1 MSSGRG
7 ESRSTASLPGSCDRT
22 RRRNGSGSRTA
33 RKGNARSSIGLPSS
47 AWERRP
53 TSRTACC
60 SLPRSTRAGSADRS
74 CRSTV
79 ANDRRLLD
87 ARTVVDAADARGADA
102 LVDHPRRGSRMTRV
116 QSSGLAQAEAR
127 VEAHSASLKKELGV
141 RDLAL
146 TQILF
151 IVGLTWI
158 GVAGKLGP
166 PHVVFWVLALV
177 LFYLPSAAVVIYLNR
192 LMPLE
197 GGLYQWAKLG
207 FNQTVGFLLAWN
219 LWLYVIVFT
228 SEIGLQC
235 ATYLSYAIGPQ
246 AAWMTSSNWFVALAS
261 GVILSLM
268 VVTSTLGLSVGKW
281 VHNTS
286 GVFMITVF
294 SAIVLLPVIGLV
306 TGTLAEYHP
315 FRTHFPEPSLYNL
328 NILGKMGFGAL
339 GGFEYMAI
347 LAGETNSP
355 SRSVA
360 RSVFIAAPV
369 IALMFVL
376 GTSTVVA
383 YVPNANIDLIGP
395 IAQVLRVG
403 YGPFGMAAPIVTV
416 AILMTLAM
424 RVGQASVAFT
434 AVTRLPMVAGWD
446 RMLPPWFSRLHPVRK
461 TPVNSIVVVGAASFG
476 IASLSL
482 IGVGQAEAFQL
493 VFNASGIFYALAY
506 VVMFAIPLFGLRGI
520 TPRPPVWLR
529 LASLSGLL
537 MTVLYIVL
545 SVFPIIKVESV
556 STFALKITLTIVAM
570 NLVGIAIL
578 FSARRRSLQAAAAAP
593 AMSD

>member
-1 MSSGRG
+1 VSSERQ
-7 ESRSTASLPGSCDRT
+7 RTSL
-22 RRRNGSGSRTA
+22 
-33 RKGNARSSIGLPSS
+33 
-47 AWERRP
+47 E
-53 TSRTACC
+53 
-60 SLPRSTRAGSADRS
+60 
-74 CRSTV
+74 
-79 ANDRRLLD
+79 
-87 ARTVVDAADARGADA
+87 
-102 LVDHPRRGSRMTRV
+102 
-116 QSSGLAQAEAR
+116 QAEAR
-127 VEAHSASLKKELGV
+127 VEAQSASLKKELGV

-166 PHVVFWVLALV
+166 AHVVFWLLALV

-207 FNQTVGFLLAWN
+207 FNQTTGFLLAWN

-235 ATYLSYAIGPQ
+235 ATYLSYAIGPR
-246 AAWMTSSNWFVALAS
+246 AAWMTSSNWFVALSSAL
-261 GVILSLM
+261 ILSLM
-268 VVTSTLGLSVGKW
+268 VVTSTIGLSVGKW
-281 VHNTS
+281 VHNT
-286 GVFMITVF
+286 GGIFMITIF
-294 SAIVLLPVIGLV
+294 SAIVLLPAIGLI
-306 TGTLAEYHP
+306 TGTLTEYHP
-315 FRTHFPEPSLYNL
+315 FRTHLPELSLFNL

-347 LAGETNSP
+347 LAGETNAP

-383 YVPNANIDLIGP
+383 YVPNAEIDLIGP

-403 YGPFGMAAPIVTV
+403 YGPFGIATPIVTV

-446 RMLPPWFSRLHPVRK
+446 RMLPAWFSRLHAVYK
-461 TPVNSIVVVGAASFG
+461 TPVNSIAVVGAASFG

-493 VFNASGIFYALAY
+493 VFTASGIFYALAY
-506 VVMFAIPLFGLRGI
+506 VVMFALPLFGLRDV
-520 TPRPPVWLR
+520 TPRPPAWLR

-556 STFALKITLTIVAM
+556 STFALKITLTIVAL
-570 NLVGIAIL
+570 NAIGIAIL
-578 FSARRRSLQAAAAAP
+578 VSARQRR
-593 AMSD
+593 